1 MEWWNQIWT
10 FLVHTVVFMEEV
22 RRVCTAICGQGGG
35 FDMVWSCIFA
45 NAVGNFVRI
54 DGITDIAKHHQIFT
68 HHAMPIFHGCKI
80 VVHNPEWSWVMSQV
94 LCMSFIYSCVTKT
107 NDQNVRPCAVQ
118 HLYYVSKPTE
128 CFMAHC
134 LHSGKHLH
142 ILHLYFHCFM
152 SGSRRFWKKLF
163 RAVLWKIQ
171 DMMWLCSS
179 ESVNF
184 QLALAKCEL
193 TQYAYQCPRTK

>member
-1 MEWWNQIWT
+1 
-10 FLVHTVVFMEEV
+10 
-22 RRVCTAICGQGGG
+22 
-35 FDMVWSCIFA
+35 
-45 NAVGNFVRI
+45 
-54 DGITDIAKHHQIFT
+54 
-68 HHAMPIFHGCKI
+68 MPIFHGCKI

-142 ILHLYFHCFM
+142 TLHLYFHCFM
-152 SGSRRFWKKLF
+152 SGSRRFWKKLL
-163 RAVLWKIQ
+163 RGGSLKNTRYDVALLIWICKLSASSCKVWTYTICISVPKNQVILPTSLRYTSVL
-171 DMMWLCSS
+171 
-179 ESVNF
+179 
-184 QLALAKCEL
+184 
-193 TQYAYQCPRTK
+193 R